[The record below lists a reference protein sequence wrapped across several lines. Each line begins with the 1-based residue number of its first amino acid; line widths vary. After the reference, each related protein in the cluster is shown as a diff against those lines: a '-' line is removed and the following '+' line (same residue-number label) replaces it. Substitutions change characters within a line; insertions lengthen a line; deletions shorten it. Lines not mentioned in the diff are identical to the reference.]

1 MTHHLQGTSLKKNR
15 VKCLLIENPYLI
27 SRHKCKVNVKISNSQ
42 PKKDWELL
50 RIKNGREA
58 VILGHFHLKY
68 AFIALCSFIVFK
80 AVVEKKNIA
89 HQPGYTLNIQNFFV
103 ISYFYSNLKKKY
115 LHCQF
120 TWGNISH
127 NSFTP

>member
-1 MTHHLQGTSLKKNR
+1 MHLQGTSLKKNR

-42 PKKDWELL
+42 PKRDWELL

-80 AVVEKKNIA
+80 AVVEKKYRTSTWIYVK
-89 HQPGYTLNIQNFFV
+89 H
-103 ISYFYSNLKKKY
+103 SK
-115 LHCQF
+115 LHCNF
-120 TWGNISH
+120 V
-127 NSFTP
+127 FL